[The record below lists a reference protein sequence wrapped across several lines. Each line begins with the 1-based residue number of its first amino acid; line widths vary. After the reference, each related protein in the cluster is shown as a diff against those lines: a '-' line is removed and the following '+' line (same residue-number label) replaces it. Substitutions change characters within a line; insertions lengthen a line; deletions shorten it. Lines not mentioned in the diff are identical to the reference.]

1 MHVEKLS
8 EKLTVSLPDSTA
20 RQLRGIAEA
29 GGVTPSELVRE
40 LIEQRV
46 QAEKDKFHALAN
58 IFGTA
63 A

>member
-1 MHVEKLS
+1 MIEKLN

-20 RQLRGIAEA
+20 RFLRAIAEA

-40 LIEQRV
+40 LIEVRV
-46 QAEKDKFHALAN
+46 QTEREKYHALAN
-58 IFGTA
+58 IFGDA